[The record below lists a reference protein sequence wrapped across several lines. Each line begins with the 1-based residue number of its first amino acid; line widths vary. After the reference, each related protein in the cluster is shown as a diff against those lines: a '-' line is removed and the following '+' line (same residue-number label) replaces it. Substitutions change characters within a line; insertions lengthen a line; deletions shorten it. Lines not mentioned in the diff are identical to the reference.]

1 MEMTLDPLNEREY
14 DLTTMVKVSDGSG
27 DRSFEG
33 DEKHLY
39 ETGVEKSVDKQLTM
53 IATAMSLKEDEMAV
67 LRVKLKEDPWA
78 KKPKKSRRWP
88 WRRKEAP
95 RRLDYRKKRL
105 RKS

>member
-1 MEMTLDPLNEREY
+1 MLIVGIYLEMTLDPLNEREY

-53 IATAMSLKEDEMAV
+53 IATAMSLKEDETAV
-67 LRVKLKEDPWA
+67 LRVKLKEELT
-78 KKPKKSRRWP
+78 KKLESIQH
-88 WRRKEAP
+88 
-95 RRLDYRKKRL
+95 LL
-105 RKS
+105 RVCFRNG